1 MDSQEKN
8 PALLPY
14 GNSVSAPKI
23 EPLDLTSWKSQ
34 NVHKAN
40 KEISAKWE
48 EIKRE
53 YLKLLEETEWTQ
65 QVYQSHFNFE
75 PIVGEIYHLYLS
87 REEKPFLSLISPDQ
101 WNKPYLG
108 SFRLETGRKWIKL

>member
-48 EIKRE
+48 EIKGE

-101 WNKPYLG
+101 WNKPHLG
-108 SFRLETGRKWIKL
+108 SFRLETGRKWIKI